1 MPDGTYSFGLRSS
14 AGRGWSLMIVVLFST
29 TPRSDVDREDY
40 QRASARMRELVATVP
55 GFISYNTYR
64 AEDGEA
70 VAIVRFDSE
79 EALEAWR
86 AHPEHRE
93 IQGKGRRSYYQE
105 YWVQVCSTLREYR
118 FADKGYERDLRPLF
132 AEGSAISTAK

>member
-1 MPDGTYSFGLRSS
+1 
-14 AGRGWSLMIVVLFST
+14 MIVVLFST
-29 TPRSDVDREDY
+29 TPRSDVVLEDY

-64 AEDGEA
+64 AEDGAA

-79 EALEAWR
+79 EALDAWR
-86 AHPEHRE
+86 SHPEHRE
-93 IQGKGRRSYYQE
+93 IQDKGRRSYYHE

-118 FADKGYERDLRPLF
+118 FAGKGYDRDLRPLF
-132 AEGSAISTAK
+132 VEGSAIRVAQ

>member
-1 MPDGTYSFGLRSS
+1 
-14 AGRGWSLMIVVLFST
+14 MIVVLFSA
-29 TPRSDVDREDY
+29 TPRADLDRQDY

-79 EALEAWR
+79 EALDAWR
-86 AHPEHRE
+86 CHPEHRE
-93 IQGKGRRSYYQE
+93 IQDKGRRSYYHE

-118 FADKGYERDLRPLF
+118 FRGQGYEHDLRTLF
-132 AEGSAISTAK
+132 ADGSAVSALE